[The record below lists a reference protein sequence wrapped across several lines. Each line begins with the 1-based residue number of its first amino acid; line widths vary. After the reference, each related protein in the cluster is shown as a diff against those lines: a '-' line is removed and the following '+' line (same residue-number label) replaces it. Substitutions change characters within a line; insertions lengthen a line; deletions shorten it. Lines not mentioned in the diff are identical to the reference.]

1 MSHEA
6 GVSQE
11 AKSTVSNSSNV
22 HFINVY
28 DDLPEPR
35 KIVIGLNREHRTHC
49 LCSWTPSRGWR
60 QLNTNHPI
68 HIDEWSSQE
77 IILRKL
83 PESPKME
90 EEPLPEA

>member
-6 GVSQE
+6 QISQE
-11 AKSTVSNSSNV
+11 IKSTISNPTKV
-22 HFINVY
+22 RFINVY

-35 KIVIGLNREHRTHC
+35 KVVIGLNREHCTHC

-60 QLNTNHPI
+60 QLHTNHPI

-83 PESPKME
+83 PEPPKVETEMPL
-90 EEPLPEA
+90 EP